1 MAIVMISSLFQSGRK
16 ELAEALA
23 KKTNWPVLSREEL
36 VDRAR
41 EQGIKIGRLE
51 VAMIKTPNKSEKLAR
66 EKELYLAFLTSILC
80 EKARE
85 GSFIYYGRGGHL
97 LLPGVSHRLRVGLS
111 TPQEVRVDRTAQ
123 ALGLSPDKAVS
134 YLNEIDEDFDKWIR
148 FIHRVDSRDPKNF
161 DALFNLENIG
171 LNNAA
176 EILSNMAQMPEF
188 MPTAVSQRMVDNHYL
203 SAQSRL
209 RLSLDERTSAADLQ
223 IHADNGVV
231 TVTYPPHQEQF
242 RGHIPAV
249 LADLKGCR
257 EIQCTMAETNILW
270 IQERFDPT
278 SENYKQIIQLSQRW
292 GAAVELMRLIPP
304 GEGEDATLAN
314 TDSDRAFSRRTCG
327 RPYDGGV
334 EDEEPETIYNDG
346 GLYRTKED
354 LLGLGRFGG
363 LHTVCGGYSSILER
377 VQGNGQ
383 YAMVVIGDM
392 FLSKGQSARTRQT
405 RELALNIRD
414 RLKAPV
420 ITADEM
426 KSQLLFG
433 KKQAVTMLVFFAV
446 IVCIYYTVF
455 SHQPVL
461 FNFLSGS
468 LHQNYVWLSPL
479 VLFCFIPLIAYL
491 WGTVTGLALKI
502 INID

>member
-66 EKELYLAFLTSILC
+66 EKELYLAFLTSVLC

-97 LLPGVSHRLRVGLS
+97 LLPGVSTRLRVGLS
-111 TPQEVRVDRTAQ
+111 TPQEVRVDRTAKS
-123 ALGLSPDKAVS
+123 LGLSPDKAVS
-134 YLNEIDEDFDKWIR
+134 YLNEIDEDFEKWIR
-148 FIHRVDSRDPKNF
+148 FIHQVDSRDPKNF

-176 EILSNMAQMPEF
+176 EILSNMAEMPEF
-188 MPTAVSQRMVDNHYL
+188 RPTPTSLRMIDNHYL
-203 SAQSRL
+203 SAQSKL
-209 RLSLDERTSAADLQ
+209 RLALDERTAEADLQ

-231 TVTYPPHQEQF
+231 TVTYPPHQEIF
-242 RGHIPAV
+242 RARIPEV
-249 LADLKGCR
+249 LGDLKGCR

-270 IQERFDPT
+270 IQERFDPNA
-278 SENYKQIIQLSQRW
+278 ENYKQIIQLSQRW

-304 GEGEDATLAN
+304 GEDGDMALAN
-314 TDSDRAFSRRTCG
+314 TDDDRAFSRKTCG

-334 EDEEPETIYNDG
+334 EDEEPDSIFNDG
-346 GLYRTKED
+346 GLNRTKED
-354 LLGLGRFGG
+354 LIGQGRFGG
-363 LHTVCGGYSSILER
+363 QHTVCGGYASILER
-377 VQGNGQ
+377 VKGNGQ
-383 YAMVVIGDM
+383 YALVVIGDM
-392 FLSKGQSARTRQT
+392 FLSKGHSARTRQT

-426 KSQLLFG
+426 KSRFMFGTKQAAQLLGF
-433 KKQAVTMLVFFAV
+433 LAV
-446 IVCIYYTVF
+446 IVFLYYTVL
-455 SHQPVL
+455 SHQPAL
-461 FNFLSGS
+461 FNFLSGP
-468 LHQNYVWLSPL
+468 LHQKYMWLSPL
-479 VLFCFIPLIAYL
+479 VIFCLIPLIAYL